1 MSSAFERFKN
11 SYSKGFSRDGPPLD
25 LLDQMDEEERK
36 KIETLLLSKLKPDDI
51 SSIEA
56 LGYLRSQQAFTQLVE
71 MLPKATNLGKVY
83 IAEALWRIRRYE
95 PALTLVCQTLMS
107 GSLASNDARR
117 MAAIV
122 LREIPEKPAIKALS
136 FALEDDEYLV
146 RYHAQLSLAVLLGLQ
161 EELKALEPEM
171 YGLLRERQKAAEKF
185 KQLVANTLHNYQS
198 RKGG

>member
-36 KIETLLLSKLKPDDI
+36 KIETLLLSKLKPGDLD
-51 SSIEA
+51 SIQA

-122 LREIPEKPAIKALS
+122 LREIPDEPAIKALR

-171 YGLLRERQKAAEKF
+171 YGPLRERQKAAEKSH
-185 KQLVANTLHNYQS
+185 TRHRIS
-198 RKGG
+198 PE